1 MKKIVMTMV
10 ALLSMTVAVAQQHD
24 GQQRRE
30 FKRPTPE
37 QMANM
42 MAQRLGLTDEQTQ
55 KLAQLNKEYEDVLA
69 GPMMRRGQRGP
80 RPDGETGAT
89 QQDDKQAKKDK
100 KVKKDKKDKK
110 DKNLEQGQRPQRP
123 ELTEEQKAAMAKQME
138 KRKEY
143 DEKVKGILTEEQYKQ
158 YQQMRRPG
166 FGRGHRGPGQRGF
179 RPNGPRPETSMT
191 E

>member
-42 MAQRLGLTDEQTQ
+42 MAQRLGLTDEQAQ

-100 KVKKDKKDKK
+100 KVKKDKK